1 MTMTPFRFRRVS
13 MAIAVLLLVL
23 SMAWLFAP
31 AAMLAS
37 WGIGFDAATGVVS
50 RRSAALF
57 GGLATMFWLA
67 RNADASIARSALVG
81 GFVVATLT
89 LAALGIFEL
98 ARGQASTNILVA
110 VLIELAFPLALL
122 HAVRTDARRSTQPTM
137 GLAP

>member
-1 MTMTPFRFRRVS
+1 MSFRFRHVS
-13 MAIAVLLLVL
+13 MVIAFLLLVL
-23 SMAWLFAP
+23 SMAWMFAP

-37 WGIGFDAATGVVS
+37 WGIGFDAAASVVS

-57 GGLATMFWLA
+57 AGLAVMFWLA
-67 RNADASIARSALVG
+67 RNAEASTARSALVG
-81 GFVVATLT
+81 GFVVANLT

-98 ARGQASTNILVA
+98 SRGQASANILVA

-122 HAVRTDARRSTQPTM
+122 HAVRPDVRHSTQPTK